1 VSKKRRLVVDYLRDI
16 LEAAEA
22 MDEFVSSVDSVETL
36 RTDRK
41 TIYAVIRAFEVMGE
55 ATKRVPQSFR
65 RQHADLPWREMAGMR
80 DKVIHDYFGVD
91 LDVIWKTATED
102 VPEVRKGLAALLAE
116 LADGELL

>member
-1 VSKKRRLVVDYLRDI
+1 MSKKRRLVVDYLRDI